1 MRLPWIT
8 AGQPGCGGVLR
19 AAPEDFGVDEAL
31 PYAPSG
37 EGPHIFVRFEKL
49 GLDTA
54 PAVQRITEAAGLLK
68 DGRVPPEV
76 GYAGNKDRH
85 ARTRQWMSL
94 PWDRPGFPD
103 LGAAEGDDLRVLEQ
117 VRHGHKL
124 RRGHQAGNHF
134 DIVLRDLGPD
144 GLALAHATLARL
156 RETGVPHYFGPQ
168 RFGRDDDNDR
178 TALAFLR
185 REAKPPKNRRL
196 RDLMLSAL
204 QSRIFNAVLARR
216 IQDGTVATAL
226 LGDLMSKHETG
237 GMFTVEDVAAEQ
249 PRADAF
255 EISPTG
261 PLPGKKM
268 RAPKADAAAL
278 EAEILA
284 GFGLGDDEIRRLGP
298 GTRRSLRY
306 PLDPEATI
314 EPGPTPNSL
323 RLRCFLPS
331 GAYATVLLD
340 ELVKPDGGVFA
351 REPAPE
357 RSDRAS
363 SPAEPAS

>member
-1 MRLPWIT
+1 MT
-8 AGQPGCGGVLR
+8 AGLPGCGGVLR
-19 AAPEDFGVDEAL
+19 ADAEDFTVDEVL

-37 EGPHIFVRFEKL
+37 DGTHVFVRFEKIR
-49 GLDTA
+49 LDTA
-54 PAVQRITEAAGLLK
+54 PAVRRLVEAAGLLK

-94 PWDRPGFPD
+94 PWSGEGLPD
-103 LGAAEGDDLRVLEQ
+103 LSAAAADDLQVLEM

-134 DIVLRDLGPD
+134 DIVLRNVSPD
-144 GLALAHATLARL
+144 GEARAAAILARL
-156 RETGVPHYFGPQ
+156 REVGVPHYFGPQ

-185 REAKPPKNRRL
+185 REAKAPKDRRL
-196 RDLMLSAL
+196 RDLLLSAL

-216 IQDGTVATAL
+216 IEDGTVAQAL
-226 LGDLMSKHETG
+226 EGDLMSKHATG
-237 GMFTVEDVAAEQ
+237 GMFTADDPAAEQ
-249 PRADAF
+249 PRVAAL

-268 RAPKADAAAL
+268 RAPKAAAAAL
-278 EAEILA
+278 EAEILGTFA
-284 GFGLGDDEIRRLGP
+284 LGDEEIRRLGP
-298 GTRRSLRY
+298 GTRRALRY
-306 PLDPEATI
+306 PLDPEARLA
-314 EPGPTPNSL
+314 PGPDPDSL
-323 RLRCFLPS
+323 RLTVFLPS

-340 ELVKPDGGVFA
+340 ELVKPEAGVFT
-351 REPAPE
+351 REGPGGA
-357 RSDRAS
+357 DDA
-363 SPAEPAS
+363 